1 MSSTSTIDGT
11 MPLLNLNHTLPVHET
26 PADWTPDRR
35 FIDVKISDE
44 MRSAVDETHDPRPT
58 VSEALKVA
66 VAQLNKMK

>member
-1 MSSTSTIDGT
+1 
-11 MPLLNLNHTLPVHET
+11 MPLSNLNHAQLLHET

-44 MRSAVDETHDPRPT
+44 MRSAVDEAHDTQLT
-58 VSEALKVA
+58 VPEALKVA